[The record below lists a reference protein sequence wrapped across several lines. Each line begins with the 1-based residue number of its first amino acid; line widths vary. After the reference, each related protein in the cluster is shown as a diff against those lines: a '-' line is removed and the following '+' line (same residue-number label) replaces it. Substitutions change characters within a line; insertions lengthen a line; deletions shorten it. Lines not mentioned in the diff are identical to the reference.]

1 MDEITWNEFIKRNM
15 PSKHNDMIYNGEY
28 ESTIV
33 GEIQFGNWAMIY
45 KDMFRLIRAKSS
57 PGVSLYIYITDTGE
71 LKEKLSDQIVN
82 FKKARDEFL
91 EFIDVIETPILLI
104 GLDIER
110 LY

>member
-1 MDEITWNEFIKRNM
+1 
-15 PSKHNDMIYNGEY
+15 
-28 ESTIV
+28 
-33 GEIQFGNWAMIY
+33 MIY
-45 KDMFRLIRAKSS
+45 KDMFRLIRAKNS
-57 PGVSLYIYITDTGE
+57 PGVGLYIYITDTGE
-71 LKEKLSDQIVN
+71 LKGKLSDQIVN